1 MKAHPSF
8 RIADG
13 YPSMRLQTPVSSEF
27 KPPQIDY
34 SEAEGLNMPRV
45 RLSKGNRSE
54 HVKDV
59 SNIEPAPLLSSP
71 PSFAFAEA
79 KNRFDNHHASATY
92 AECIVPVR
100 GKPHPPVPI
109 KTSAGERNE
118 EYYKWQF
125 INAIVQSGLYPNDY
139 VGVEVHFPKGNK
151 TSAPIKVD
159 AAIFDDP
166 SWVDHYNKFWLNR
179 NSADL
184 EWLNEHLLVAVE
196 FKKGDKE
203 IEKVFTGQVKPAM
216 REREPASAFVLGV
229 YYDTERLYLF
239 QRKNGTVLRYDE
251 AKNQKGEASKI
262 GDLSLHLPDAYAYM
276 PGLDDLK
283 RRINRPATLD
293 RSKRGIADLD
303 VITSI
308 ASVQIQTA
316 FSDVLRALDKA
327 GLVNQRG
334 YAILIQ
340 TLALKIFD
348 EKRNERSPQKH
359 LEFYATDSEAHFHGL
374 AERPIQA
381 FIARMKAI
389 REDASTQYRKILKNQ
404 DIDWKNQNHVRSVIA
419 ICCAFQDYSFVRSA
433 KSDLYQ
439 LVFYNF
445 ANSFK
450 RDEAA
455 QFLTPLPV
463 IDFIVRIV
471 NPRDGDTVFDPCCGI
486 GDFLSLAFVNA
497 ASKSPSWRLDDANIY
512 GVDLD
517 ENMVTL
523 ATLNM
528 LLNGD
533 GEAKL
538 FDRPDKGSIL
548 SKIEKGDPPTLVD
561 LIPSS
566 HRRGNWDDW
575 PDSTELLKFDVVLT
589 NPPFGEDRAYRVK
602 SQADRDL
609 IEMYET
615 WHLVRQVV
623 EEEDAAG
630 AKRARGKASKPKTR
644 GSDGLDLGIVFLE
657 NAYRS
662 LKENGRLGI
671 VLSNSIA
678 SINKWSKVRE
688 WLMQRMR
695 IIALFDLPANVF
707 AETGVNTSILVA
719 YKPKPVALRKLVESG
734 YSIFVR
740 DIHRVGY
747 EKRTSKRNV
756 FFNPVFKINEQ
767 TFEIAVDSAGNP
779 LLDEEFTETLQAF
792 RQWALGQEETLQKL
806 FLREG

>member
-1 MKAHPSF
+1 
-8 RIADG
+8 
-13 YPSMRLQTPVSSEF
+13 
-27 KPPQIDY
+27 
-34 SEAEGLNMPRV
+34 
-45 RLSKGNRSE
+45 
-54 HVKDV
+54 
-59 SNIEPAPLLSSP
+59 
-71 PSFAFAEA
+71 
-79 KNRFDNHHASATY
+79 
-92 AECIVPVR
+92 
-100 GKPHPPVPI
+100 
-109 KTSAGERNE
+109 
-118 EYYKWQF
+118 
-125 INAIVQSGLYPNDY
+125 
-139 VGVEVHFPKGNK
+139 
-151 TSAPIKVD
+151 
-159 AAIFDDP
+159 
-166 SWVDHYNKFWLNR
+166 
-179 NSADL
+179 
-184 EWLNEHLLVAVE
+184 
-196 FKKGDKE
+196 
-203 IEKVFTGQVKPAM
+203 
-216 REREPASAFVLGV
+216 VLGV

-239 QRKNGTVLRYDE
+239 HRKSGTVLRYDE
-251 AKNQKGEASKI
+251 SKNQKGEASKV

-276 PGLDDLK
+276 PSFDELTH
-283 RRINRPATLD
+283 RVNRPATLD
-293 RSKRGIADLD
+293 RSKRCIADLD
-303 VITSI
+303 VVTSI
-308 ASVQIQTA
+308 ASIQIQTA

-348 EKRNERSPQKH
+348 EKRNEGAPQRF
-359 LEFYATDSEAHFHGL
+359 LEFFVTEPEAHFHGL
-374 AERPIQA
+374 SEKPIQA
-381 FIARMKAI
+381 FINRMKSI

-404 DIDWKNQNHVRSVIA
+404 DINWKDPGHVRCVVA
-419 ICCAFQDYSFVRSA
+419 ICAAFQDYSFARSA

-463 IDFIVRIV
+463 IDFIVKIV
-471 NPRDGDTVFDPCCGI
+471 NPRDGDTVLDPCCGI

-497 ASKSPSWRLDDANIY
+497 AGKSPNWQLDDANIY

-538 FDRPDKGSIL
+538 FDKPDKGSIL
-548 SKIEKGDPPTLVD
+548 SKIERADPPTLID

-566 HRRGNWDDW
+566 HAKGKWDNW
-575 PDSTELLKFDVVLT
+575 PDRTELLKFDVVLT

-602 SQADRDL
+602 SQADRDV

-615 WHLVRQVV
+615 WHLTRQVAD
-623 EEEDAAG
+623 EEDATA
-630 AKRARGKASKPKTR
+630 AKHTRGKKGKPKSK
-644 GSDGLDLGIVFLE
+644 GSDALDLGIVFLE
-657 NAYRS
+657 SAYHS

-678 SINKWSKVRE
+678 SINKWVKVRE

-695 IIALFDLPANVF
+695 LVAFFDLPANVF
-707 AETGVNTSILVA
+707 AETGVNTSILIA
-719 YKPKPVALRKLVESG
+719 YKPKASAMKRLNEDG

-767 TFEIAVDSAGNP
+767 TFEIDVDANGTP
-779 LLDEEFTETLQAF
+779 ILDEDFTATIAEFRAWTH
-792 RQWALGQEETLQKL
+792 GQEEVLQRL
-806 FLREG
+806 FLKED